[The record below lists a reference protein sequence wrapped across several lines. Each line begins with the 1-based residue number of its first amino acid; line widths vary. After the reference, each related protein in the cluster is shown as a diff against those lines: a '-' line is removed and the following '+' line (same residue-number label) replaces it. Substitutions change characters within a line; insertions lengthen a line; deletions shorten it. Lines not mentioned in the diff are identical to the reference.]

1 MLSYR
6 RSDPQQVSP
15 LLYKEISDIKTQC
28 HELETQLR
36 NEEQR
41 RLQVIITSSLT
52 HSLTHS
58 FLLQSEQEKEEC
70 DAQLVEVR
78 RRLEEYESGH
88 YGLKEAIAE
97 IKQKKEELTR
107 REQ

>member
-52 HSLTHS
+52 HSLS
-58 FLLQSEQEKEEC
+58 SSSQSK
-70 DAQLVEVR
+70 R
-78 RRLEEYESGH
+78 RKSVMLNWLR
-88 YGLKEAIAE
+88 
-97 IKQKKEELTR
+97 
-107 REQ
+107 

>member
-28 HELETQLR
+28 HELETLLR

-41 RLQVIITSSLT
+41 RSRVIIT
-52 HSLTHS
+52 HSLAHS
-58 FLLQSEQEKEEC
+58 LSPSPP
-70 DAQLVEVR
+70 VR
-78 RRLEEYESGH
+78 
-88 YGLKEAIAE
+88 A
-97 IKQKKEELTR
+97 
-107 REQ
+107 REGSV

>member
-41 RLQVIITSSLT
+41 RLQVIITD
-52 HSLTHS
+52 SLTHS

>member
-28 HELETQLR
+28 HELETLLH

-41 RLQVIITSSLT
+41 RLQVIITHSLT
-52 HSLTHS
+52 HSLS
-58 FLLQSEQEKEEC
+58 FSSSQSK
-70 DAQLVEVR
+70 R
-78 RRLEEYESGH
+78 RKCVMLNWLR
-88 YGLKEAIAE
+88 
-97 IKQKKEELTR
+97 
-107 REQ
+107 